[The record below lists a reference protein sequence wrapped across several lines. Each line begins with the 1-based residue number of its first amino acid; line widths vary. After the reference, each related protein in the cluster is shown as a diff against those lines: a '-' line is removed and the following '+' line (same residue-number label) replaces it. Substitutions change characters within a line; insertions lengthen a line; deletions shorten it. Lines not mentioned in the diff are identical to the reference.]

1 MFHKHVRACTHAILL
16 AVPFIVLGAYTR
28 AHTHARMHARAR
40 AHTHTSF
47 RIQGY
52 TVYDGEI
59 ETFEARIHEILL
71 DGAAL
76 KPFSYLQDSHS
87 GSL

>member
-1 MFHKHVRACTHAILL
+1 MFHKHVRVYAHAILL

-28 AHTHARMHARAR
+28 AHTRTHARAR
-40 AHTHTSF
+40 THAHTSF

-52 TVYDGEI
+52 TVYHGEI